1 MNDTSIQ
8 TACIRT
14 AYGEA
19 LADYGAI
26 NENIVVLDADMS
38 SSTRSK
44 FFAQRFPDR
53 FLNLGVAE
61 AGMVDVAVGLAL
73 GGKIPFAN
81 TLAFL
86 FALRAAEQVRTC
98 VSYART
104 NVKMAAAY
112 GGFCGGY
119 DGPTH
124 HSLCDL
130 AVMRAIP
137 NITIVVVADATEARM
152 FVPAVAEFDGPVY
165 LRLSRAEAPVLFD
178 ESHPIKIGRGL
189 KLQEGKDVTLIG
201 TGLMVFRCLLAAKEL
216 ENKGISTRV
225 IEIHTLKPLDRDLI
239 LDAAAETRG
248 LVTAEEHS
256 IIGGLGS
263 AVAEVISEE
272 GCTSPLFRVGIPD
285 CYAETGPHNM
295 LLDRYGMG
303 VKDII
308 AAALRVLTD
317 KSHDFR
323 NKRTG

>member
-1 MNDTSIQ
+1 MDELSIQ
-8 TACIRT
+8 KACIRT

-19 LADYGAI
+19 LANYGSV
-26 NENIVVLDADMS
+26 NSNIVVLDADMS

-44 FFAQRFPDR
+44 YFAQRFPDR

-86 FALRAAEQVRTC
+86 LALRVAEQIRTC

-104 NVKMAAAY
+104 NVKLAAAY
-112 GGFCGGY
+112 GGLCGGF

-124 HSLCDL
+124 HSICDL
-130 AVMRAIP
+130 AVMRAMP
-137 NITIVVVADATEARM
+137 NMTVVVVADATEARK
-152 FVPAVAEFDGPVY
+152 FVPAVAEYDGPVY

-178 ESHPIKIGRGL
+178 ESHPIEIGCGIR
-189 KLQEGKDVTLIG
+189 LQDGADVTLIG
-201 TGLMVFRCLLAAKEL
+201 TGLMLSRCLMAAKVL
-216 ENKGISTRV
+216 EEEAISVGV

-239 LDAAAETRG
+239 LDAAAQSRG

-256 IIGGLGS
+256 VIGGLGS
-263 AVAEVISEE
+263 SVAEVIGEE
-272 GCTSPLFRVGIPD
+272 GCATPLARVGLPD
-285 CYAETGPHNM
+285 CYAETGPHEG

-303 VKDII
+303 VNDIV
-308 AAALRVLTD
+308 AAARKVI
-317 KSHDFR
+317 SYGR
-323 NKRTG
+323 